1 MTEQLIGPDEVAKVR
16 PRSEALQGGI
26 HNLCPGCGEGIA
38 VRVIANVIEEMGI
51 QADAILVNGVGCY
64 GQATFMIKV
73 DSIGALHGRAPAMAT
88 GLRRTRPDPV
98 IFTVQGDGDLFAEGV
113 LEAVQAATRGEN
125 ITIICVN
132 NGVNG
137 MTGSQM
143 TPATVLGQRTNT
155 TLDGRDAKTHGY
167 PLLMAE
173 LLAAMPGSAYV
184 ARSAV
189 HNPAEIR
196 RAARYIKTAF
206 EIQRQRIGL
215 TYVELLTMCPSGWHM
230 TPVESLDFIE
240 DEMSKTHTLG
250 VVKDITAN

>member
-1 MTEQLIGPDEVAKVR
+1 VSEQVIPPEGIAKVR
-16 PRSEALQGGI
+16 PRSAALLEGV

-51 QADAILVNGVGCY
+51 QDEAILVNGVGCY
-64 GQATFMIKV
+64 GQATYMIKV
-73 DSIGALHGRAPAMAT
+73 DSVGALHGRAPAMAT
-88 GLRRTRPDPV
+88 GLRRTHPGPV

-143 TPATVLGQRTNT
+143 TPATILGQRTNT
-155 TLDGRDAKTHGY
+155 SLEGRDAKTHGY

-173 LLAAMPGSAYV
+173 LLAALPGTAYA

-196 RAARYIKTAF
+196 RAATYIQTAF

-215 TYVELLTMCPSGWHM
+215 TYVELLTMCPSGWHL
-230 TPVESLDFIE
+230 TPVEALDFIE
-240 DEMSKTHTLG
+240 DEMSKTHVLG
-250 VVKDITAN
+250 VVKDVTAT